1 MDTAVFSYFDKCIF
15 WKKKSSSIVSLK
27 ICLLIRLSN
36 NVQGCELNFF
46 AFQVISFGPVMFVLV
61 ILLTSSLKRTRT
73 LEQSTLSLDSTGK
86 KKEQVRDYLCMY
98 EIEFA
103 VQTSLNRRCS
113 LQIQYR
119 DVRSGGSR
127 AHRA

>member
-1 MDTAVFSYFDKCIF
+1 M
-15 WKKKSSSIVSLK
+15 
-27 ICLLIRLSN
+27 
-36 NVQGCELNFF
+36 QGYELNFF

-61 ILLTSSLKRTRT
+61 ILLTSNLKRTRI

-127 AHRA
+127 GVKG